1 MQITFDRLPDTLEE
15 FSALCNDLTK
25 PENTCALFL
34 LALNLYTKDKAAGE
48 KAIDMLRGP
57 RPMTGIDSQF
67 IRDRLRDKKYLPLA
81 YFDGATP
88 ENGYGPTQ
96 PYVLNLYPDQRPQDC
111 EEGYMRL
118 FLKTAG
124 ADAARPIKLRQKGD
138 NWYLWEYSSILT
150 GIRVPAQ
157 EDPWA

>member
-1 MQITFDRLPDTLEE
+1 M
-15 FSALCNDLTK
+15 
-25 PENTCALFL
+25 LF
-34 LALNLYTKDKAAGE
+34 
-48 KAIDMLRGP
+48 R
-57 RPMTGIDSQF
+57 S
-67 IRDRLRDKKYLPLA
+67 
-81 YFDGATP
+81 
-88 ENGYGPTQ
+88 
-96 PYVLNLYPDQRPQDC
+96 VLNFYPDQRPQDC

-150 GIRVPAQ
+150 GIRVPAE

>member
-1 MQITFDRLPDTLEE
+1 MRTYKRFCVYQI
-15 FSALCNDLTK
+15 N
-25 PENTCALFL
+25 
-34 LALNLYTKDKAAGE
+34 
-48 KAIDMLRGP
+48 
-57 RPMTGIDSQF
+57 
-67 IRDRLRDKKYLPLA
+67 KKYLPLA

-96 PYVLNLYPDQRPQDC
+96 PYVLNFYPDQRPQDC

-124 ADAARPIKLRQKGD
+124 ADADRPIKLRQKGD

-150 GIRVPAQ
+150 GIRVPAE